1 MTKEEKVEVILSRIA
16 FLQDKISTVE
26 KIYEQNPYN
35 NYLLDTK
42 NEFESSVVLLQQEL
56 QKVLDETEEPINFDI
71 IKSRVRVIEKDPFLN
86 FKIQNSIVKSSGGLI
101 NSEHLPTHSAPSE
114 PPINPVVE

>member
-1 MTKEEKVEVILSRIA
+1 MTTEEKVEVILSRIA
-16 FLQDKISTVE
+16 LLQDKISTIE
-26 KIYEQNPYN
+26 KIYEQNPHN
-35 NYLLDTK
+35 NYLLETK
-42 NEFESSVVLLQQEL
+42 TEFENSVLLLEHEL
-56 QKVLDETEEPINFDI
+56 QKVLAETEEPINFDI